1 MEQQETLV
9 IWRLKELMKA
19 NNISVADLA
28 ERIGVSTNAVINMRK
43 REMPRIN
50 GERLNQIIVTLN
62 AMRKKGKKR
71 IQVQDLIVLTFTM
84 DEADEAR
91 IHE

>member
-1 MEQQETLV
+1 MVRQLIT
-9 IWRLKELMKA
+9 WKLKEHMAA
-19 NNISVADLA
+19 NKISVPQMAVKL
-28 ERIGVSTNAVINMRK
+28 GVSENAVINLRK
-43 REMPRIN
+43 SEMPRVN
-50 GERLNQIIVTLN
+50 GERLNQIIVALN
-62 AMRKKGKKR
+62 SMRKKGKRR

>member
-1 MEQQETLV
+1 MA
-9 IWRLKELMKA
+9 A
-19 NNISVADLA
+19 NKISVPQLA
-28 ERIGVSTNAVINMRK
+28 ARLGISENAVINMR
-43 REMPRIN
+43 RSEMPRIN
-50 GERLNQIIVTLN
+50 GERLNQIIVALN

-71 IQVQDLIVLTFTM
+71 IQVQDLIVLTFSM

>member
-1 MEQQETLV
+1 MVKQLIT
-9 IWRLKELMKA
+9 WKLKEHMAA
-19 NNISVADLA
+19 NKISVPQLA
-28 ERIGVSTNAVINMRK
+28 ARLGISENAVINMR
-43 REMPRIN
+43 RSEMPRIN
-50 GERLNQIIVTLN
+50 GERLNQIIVALN

-71 IQVQDLIVLTFTM
+71 IQVQDLIVLTFSM